1 MSHYSTIKIDS
12 MGDNFDEAVKDWK
25 ISVEKRIVAKEVRY
39 CFKFIIIF
47 IDCHNCSH
55 KMILHPFFHGL
66 ALKSHHYLPLTFHL
80 FHFLNLL
87 SLTAFRKL
95 QIVLV
100 HL

>member
-1 MSHYSTIKIDS
+1 MYVSLLVITHYW
-12 MGDNFDEAVKDWK
+12 DNFDEAVKDWK

-55 KMILHPFFHGL
+55 KMILHLFFHGL